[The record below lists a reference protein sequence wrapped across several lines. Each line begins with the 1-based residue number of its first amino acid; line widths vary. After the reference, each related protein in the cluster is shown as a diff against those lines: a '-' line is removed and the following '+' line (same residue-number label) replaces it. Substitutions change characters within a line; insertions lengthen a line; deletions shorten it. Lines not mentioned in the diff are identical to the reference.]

1 MGVIYKLKTKIKDYI
16 IEEKNNKPILSC
28 RNLVSLIESRF
39 QIKVSKSSINAVI
52 KESGLSMPVG
62 RRRKKRRRK
71 AQISITLPL
80 QIENKQ
86 VEHPL
91 LEAQKRELI
100 EQLPEPVIERPIE
113 EPKAGIP
120 VEKIAQVPLEPV
132 PEIPTVAPIEEEPEK
147 PSEALPE
154 ALPEKPPQEPM
165 VKPQE
170 APIEKPAEALEELPS
185 EIESTGA
192 ILLKIADYLI
202 GGSSQINEAIKER
215 LNRGEKGLLAKTESL
230 IYMSLFNLADE
241 KELSK
246 LWAIVNKKIPSE
258 DIMRYLNDLQ
268 AVSELSPIISGVIWK
283 LFQEVR
289 SLKVIL
295 TDGSHFYIDG
305 QLYTVW
311 STPQIPYSFSTTIY
325 NIKSYV
331 NGCFEKYKPF
341 VLFSAPGYD
350 MPTKELFDF
359 MLSLEGKEKGISKLI
374 IYSHKLEEIQTI
386 YPASHK
392 NYFFIFGLWPW
403 QFGQYRRV
411 KLMGETRQFSFEPLK
426 KDFYL
431 TEAEVELTQP
441 VINKRVTLKG
451 CALKTNPDDKIRLI
465 ILTNLPRAEEI
476 EELAHIYLS
485 HWPNLEE
492 GFQDFSRKIEL
503 FTYTALSRQAFSIPQ
518 PSWAQETA
526 DIKQALADYLNA
538 LDAYVRWHFLPP
550 EYKERDFSTVN
561 ERFYQL
567 KAQLKKKKDT
577 CLVRFILPPGYAFLK
592 DLSYCLSRM
601 NEQEIILA
609 DKKRLWLSL

>member
-1 MGVIYKLKTKIKDYI
+1 MGVIYKLKTEIKDYI
-16 IEEKNNKPILSC
+16 LEEKNNKPILSC
-28 RNLVSLIESRF
+28 RSLVSLIESRF

-62 RRRKKRRRK
+62 RRCKKRRRK

-80 QIENKQ
+80 QLENKQ
-86 VEHPL
+86 VEPPL

-100 EQLPEPVIERPIE
+100 EQLPD
-113 EPKAGIP
+113 
-120 VEKIAQVPLEPV
+120 
-132 PEIPTVAPIEEEPEK
+132 K
-147 PSEALPE
+147 PSEPLPE
-154 ALPEKPPQEPM
+154 VLPGKPAQEPM

-170 APIEKPAEALEELPS
+170 VPIEKPAEAVIETEALEELPS

-192 ILLKIADYLI
+192 ILLKMADYLI
-202 GGSSQINEAIKER
+202 GGSSQINEIIKER

-230 IYMSLFNLADE
+230 IYISLFELAEE
-241 KELSK
+241 KELNK

-258 DIMRYLNDLQ
+258 DLMCYLNDLQ
-268 AVSELSPIISGVIWK
+268 AVSELSPIISGVIWQ

-289 SLKVIL
+289 SLKVVL
-295 TDGSHFYIDG
+295 TDASHFYIDG
-305 QLYTVW
+305 QLSTVW

-325 NIKSYV
+325 NINSYV

-350 MPTKELFDF
+350 LPTKELFDF
-359 MLSLEGKEKGISKLI
+359 MLSLEGKEKGIAKLI
-374 IYSHKLEEIQTI
+374 IYSHNLEEIQTI
-386 YPASHK
+386 YPAANKS
-392 NYFFIFGLWPW
+392 YFFIFGLWPW

-431 TEAEVELTQP
+431 TEAEVALTQP
-441 VINKRVTLKG
+441 VTNKRVTLKG

-476 EELAHIYLS
+476 EELAQIYLS

-492 GFQDFSRKIEL
+492 GFVWFSRQIEL

-518 PSWAQETA
+518 PSLAQETA
-526 DIKQALADYLNA
+526 DIKQVLANYLNA
-538 LDAYVRWHFLPP
+538 LDAYVRWHFLPA

-561 ERFYQL
+561 ERFYRL
-567 KAQLKKKKDT
+567 KARLKEEKEHI
-577 CLVRFILPPGYAFLK
+577 LVTFQPPSDYPYLK
-592 DLSYCLSRM
+592 DLDYACRRI
-601 NEQEIILA
+601 NEREIVFSNGR
-609 DKKRLWLSL
+609 RLWCSIA

>member
-1 MGVIYKLKTKIKDYI
+1 MGVIYKLKTEIKDYI
-16 IEEKNNKPILSC
+16 LEEKNNKPILSC
-28 RNLVSLIESRF
+28 RSLVSLIESKF

-91 LEAQKRELI
+91 LEAQKIELI
-100 EQLPEPVIERPIE
+100 EQLPEPVIQRPVE
-113 EPKAGIP
+113 EPKAEIP

-132 PEIPTVAPIEEEPEK
+132 PEIPAVASIEEE
-147 PSEALPE
+147 
-154 ALPEKPPQEPM
+154 
-165 VKPQE
+165 
-170 APIEKPAEALEELPS
+170 PAEALEELPS

-192 ILLKIADYLI
+192 ILLKMADYLI
-202 GGSSQINEAIKER
+202 GGSSQINETIKER

-230 IYMSLFNLADE
+230 IYMSLFNLAEE

-258 DIMRYLNDLQ
+258 DIMRYLNDLR
-268 AVSELSPIISGVIWK
+268 AVSGLSPIISEVIWQ

-295 TDGSHFYIDG
+295 TDRSHFYIDG
-305 QLYTVW
+305 QLHTVW
-311 STPQIPYSFSTTIY
+311 STPQIPYSFSTTLC

-341 VLFSAPGYD
+341 VLSSAPGYD
-350 MPTKELFDF
+350 MPAKELFDF
-359 MLSLEGKEKGISKLI
+359 MLSLEGEEKSISELI

-386 YPASHK
+386 YPASNK

-441 VINKRVTLKG
+441 DTNKRVTLKG
-451 CALKTNPDDKIRLI
+451 CVLKTNPDDKIRLI
-465 ILTNLPRAEEI
+465 ILTNLSRTEGI

-503 FTYTALSRQAFSIPQ
+503 FTYAALSRQAFSIPQ
-518 PSWAQETA
+518 PSLAEEAT
-526 DIKQALADYLNA
+526 DIKQALANYLNA
-538 LDAYVRWHFLPP
+538 LDAYVRWHFLPS
-550 EYKERDFSTVN
+550 ECKEWDFSTVN

-567 KAQLKKKKDT
+567 KAQLKKEKDAY
-577 CLVRFILPPGYAFLK
+577 LVRFILPEGYAFLK
-592 DLSYCLSRM
+592 DLSYCLNRM
-601 NEQEIILA
+601 NEREIILG
-609 DKKRLWLSL
+609 DKKRSWFSL